1 MQYNLIAFILTGALL
16 LTGCGS
22 KRGPDLAPEP
32 TRKIMKNIPNWY
44 LDMPSEYGFRYET
57 ATATSQDAQM
67 AVNKAT
73 LDAASRLAATIKSEM
88 EGYTKRVQEENG
100 FSDNSDLLDRYSQ
113 TQGQVIATTLQDYKV
128 VKKELHE
135 IKSNNQDI
143 FRSYI
148 LIKWDEGAANKRLL
162 DKIKADKEIYDAMR
176 AADLLN
182 EMEEKVN
189 AYRQRAPE

>member
-1 MQYNLIAFILTGALL
+1 
-16 LTGCGS
+16 
-22 KRGPDLAPEP
+22 
-32 TRKIMKNIPNWY
+32 
-44 LDMPSEYGFRYET
+44 MPSEDGFRYET

-113 TQGQVIATTLQDYKV
+113 TRGQVIATTLQDYKV

-162 DKIKADKEIYDAMR
+162 DKIKADKVLVTVGRKPNRLI
-176 AADLLN
+176 L
-182 EMEEKVN
+182 
-189 AYRQRAPE
+189 